1 MPYLQIISQELIR
14 NLALAFATIV
24 LVTLVLM
31 ANLRVS
37 FFVLVCVVF
46 TVVNVCGYSH
56 FMGITIEIVTSIIL
70 ILSVGLALDYAAHI
84 GVAYMCSRET
94 SRDGEFHSVCAIPI
108 NFQLRPVSDIM
119 IL

>member
-1 MPYLQIISQELIR
+1 MTYLQIISQELIR

-94 SRDGEFHSVCAIPI
+94 SRDGGSFSVRATGSNYMFSLLHC
-108 NFQLRPVSDIM
+108 
-119 IL
+119 

>member
-1 MPYLQIISQELIR
+1 M
-14 NLALAFATIV
+14 

-37 FFVLVCVVF
+37 FFVLVCVVM

-70 ILSVGLALDYAAHI
+70 ILSCGLALDYAAHI
-84 GVAYMCSRET
+84 GVAYMCSKET
-94 SRDGEFHSVCAIPI
+94 TRNGEFCDWAFALASLYCRKTSSRGEFTQLFCAALYSLGQ
-108 NFQLRPVSDIM
+108 QLALKVF
-119 IL
+119 

>member
-1 MPYLQIISQELIR
+1 MSHFNKSARWFSKPQNETQFQIISQELIR
-14 NLALAFATIV
+14 NLSLAFATIV

-37 FFVLVCVVF
+37 FFVLVCVVM

-70 ILSVGLALDYAAHI
+70 ILSCGLALDYAAHI

-94 SRDGEFHSVCAIPI
+94 TRDSKFCYR
-108 NFQLRPVSDIM
+108 L
-119 IL
+119 